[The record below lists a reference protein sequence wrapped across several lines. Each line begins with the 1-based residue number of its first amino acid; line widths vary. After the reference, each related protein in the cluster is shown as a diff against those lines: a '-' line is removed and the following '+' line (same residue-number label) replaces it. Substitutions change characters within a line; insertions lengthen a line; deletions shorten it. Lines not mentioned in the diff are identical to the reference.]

1 MSDEKLNLE
10 VIAKNLRT
18 HVETLSSYDRS
29 TINENK
35 GREKS
40 LEYISKSI
48 PSTLVQER
56 QNVDNTQ
63 NIFARNVERK
73 GIEKPLVILGGHWD
87 AAIGRGGLAV
97 PGADDNA
104 SAVAVALEVARIY
117 AAKNIVPKKHE
128 IEFAFWCLEE
138 SGFVGSKHHA
148 DYLAQL
154 GHKVHG
160 CAVLESVGYFSDAP
174 NSQTYPMNRL
184 VMQTMIGRKLPT
196 VGNFYSV
203 VGHQPH
209 DAFTQE
215 IQSAMEKMRTTESIP
230 LQLPEPLVSAIDLS
244 DHRNFLEVGFPSVMI
259 NDTVFYRNKNYHE
272 VTDTPDTLNYDRM
285 AELVE
290 VLVHWIEK
298 F

>member
-1 MSDEKLNLE
+1 
-10 VIAKNLRT
+10 
-18 HVETLSSYDRS
+18 
-29 TINENK
+29 
-35 GREKS
+35 
-40 LEYISKSI
+40 
-48 PSTLVQER
+48 
-56 QNVDNTQ
+56 
-63 NIFARNVERK
+63 
-73 GIEKPLVILGGHWD
+73 
-87 AAIGRGGLAV
+87 
-97 PGADDNA
+97 
-104 SAVAVALEVARIY
+104 
-117 AAKNIVPKKHE
+117 
-128 IEFAFWCLEE
+128 
-138 SGFVGSKHHA
+138 
-148 DYLAQL
+148 
-154 GHKVHG
+154 
-160 CAVLESVGYFSDAP
+160 
-174 NSQTYPMNRL
+174 
-184 VMQTMIGRKLPT
+184 
-196 VGNFYSV
+196 V